1 MKSLCIT
8 GNTQYGV
15 DQFANL
21 ASQAGAQE
29 ALPAPRTPPVSMG
42 DWHQAVLAQ
51 YPQGVDASQNSLGR
65 VWEQLA
71 GDIYLANHLQ
81 ALWFWADTRSAS
93 LLEFWRDFDL
103 NTRFVLVYTDP
114 AAALERALT
123 EGQISDFQLDDFLA
137 EWQQTTR
144 QMLRFH
150 LRHSTHSVLLSC
162 EAAGQAAECVGLLND
177 RLSLN
182 GLLQLPVEESASAE
196 PSTPEWL
203 PSYLQPEATQN
214 EEQQHLAPASLSR
227 HLIAQYLEEHP
238 QVLALHEEV
247 MASIDVVGNS
257 VPASVAPLAPR
268 EALGCFVKEIGE
280 QHDTVCSLEG
290 QVATL
295 QGELSEA
302 NARIVE
308 LSKTEA
314 QLKETTEENE
324 LLLEQLHIVQEEL
337 EKAFEWKSRAEAETA
352 KAKKLEGELKAA
364 NEKANS
370 LNAQLKKSGDDL
382 KAATDKLH
390 TEGKQKVAALENQL
404 KDVNEENELLLE
416 QLHLVQEE
424 LERYYL
430 NLKQAEAD
438 KLQVQETVTALE
450 KRLARVFARHPD
462 YWDCEQLAV
471 VPLAAENGAEL
482 AHWTFKG
489 LETAGRYI
497 PELQIKT
504 ILRNGKAGI
513 LILRD
518 GEGDAP
524 LERWPAS
531 FAKEKELPCI
541 VAEGGPLS
549 GSNLALSSLSPAD
562 WEILKKVTIF
572 LATRLENA
580 RAGDLPPGIDNRR
593 LMRGLAEFALALKN
607 WPALMRFKQVEI
619 SPVTNI
625 PNYSALSIKLKGV
638 DIGGESFDQLSF
650 RLASVDTE
658 PGQFGQNPRLEFPE
672 SCREVLKTWF
682 AETSDDRGPR
692 LELRFA
698 KPNAFDVNVWRRLNA
713 HDQSLVAGLLSIMP
727 VQLAALEQTADASP
741 GRPAGDWQEVSTWM
755 TRTLA
760 GYVNPRRQARVA

>member
-114 AAALERALT
+114 AAALEQALT

-162 EAAGQAAECVGLLND
+162 VAAGQAAECVGLLND

-370 LNAQLKKSGDDL
+370 LNADRKS
-382 KAATDKLH
+382 
-390 TEGKQKVAALENQL
+390 
-404 KDVNEENELLLE
+404 
-416 QLHLVQEE
+416 
-424 LERYYL
+424 
-430 NLKQAEAD
+430 
-438 KLQVQETVTALE
+438 
-450 KRLARVFARHPD
+450 
-462 YWDCEQLAV
+462 V
-471 VPLAAENGAEL
+471 V
-482 AHWTFKG
+482 
-489 LETAGRYI
+489 
-497 PELQIKT
+497 
-504 ILRNGKAGI
+504 
-513 LILRD
+513 
-518 GEGDAP
+518 
-524 LERWPAS
+524 
-531 FAKEKELPCI
+531 
-541 VAEGGPLS
+541 
-549 GSNLALSSLSPAD
+549 
-562 WEILKKVTIF
+562 
-572 LATRLENA
+572 
-580 RAGDLPPGIDNRR
+580 
-593 LMRGLAEFALALKN
+593 
-607 WPALMRFKQVEI
+607 
-619 SPVTNI
+619 
-625 PNYSALSIKLKGV
+625 
-638 DIGGESFDQLSF
+638 
-650 RLASVDTE
+650 
-658 PGQFGQNPRLEFPE
+658 
-672 SCREVLKTWF
+672 
-682 AETSDDRGPR
+682 
-692 LELRFA
+692 
-698 KPNAFDVNVWRRLNA
+698 
-713 HDQSLVAGLLSIMP
+713 
-727 VQLAALEQTADASP
+727 
-741 GRPAGDWQEVSTWM
+741 
-755 TRTLA
+755 
-760 GYVNPRRQARVA
+760 